1 VPKVRPYL
9 FYDTAVSLCTTCLRR
24 VEAKLVIQDDQ
35 VWMYKWCPAHGQ
47 AKVLIATD
55 AQYWRSGREVYIKPP
70 EMPLRFNT
78 PMAYGCPYDCGLCPD
93 HMQHSCLS
101 IVEITD
107 HCNLRC
113 PVCYADS
120 GPHRPGYRDL
130 ATVERMF
137 DAIVANEGEP
147 DVVQIS
153 GGEPTLHPDLFAIL
167 EAARRRPIR
176 HLMLNTNGIRI
187 ANEAGFAGR
196 LNDYAPGFEIY
207 LQWDSLRPAALKALR
222 GVDLVSQR
230 LRALENLNRVG
241 LSTTLV
247 MTVARGINEDE
258 IGAVIEFATRQPCVR
273 GVTLQPVQQA
283 GRTEDYDAGSQ
294 RLTLTEVRQRILEQ
308 TSLFAPADIIPVPCN
323 PDALAMAYAI
333 KDGDTFRPLTHLIPP
348 EVLLAGDRN
357 TIVFERD
364 PALKAQVF
372 RLFATNHGPE
382 GQARELRELL
392 CCLPQ
397 IQGGNLRYDNV
408 FRVLIMQFID
418 AWNFDVRAMKKSCVH
433 IAQPDGRLIPFE
445 AFNLLYR
452 DGQAA
457 RLEELR
463 REVLAPFSSR
473 PRAPA

>member
-1 VPKVRPYL
+1 M
-9 FYDTAVSLCTTCLRR
+9 
-24 VEAKLVIQDDQ
+24 IQDEH
-35 VWMYKWCPAHGQ
+35 VFMYKWCPQHGHS
-47 AKVLIATD
+47 KVLIATD
-55 AQYWRSGREVYIKPP
+55 AAYWRAGREIYIKPP

-78 PMAYGCPYDCGLCPD
+78 PMEFGCPYDCGLCPD

-113 PVCYADS
+113 PICYADS
-120 GPHRPGYRDL
+120 GPHRSGYRDL
-130 ATVERMF
+130 ATIERMF

-153 GGEPTLHPDLFAIL
+153 GGEPTLHPDLFAVL
-167 EAARRRPIR
+167 DAAKLRPVK

-187 ANEAGFAGR
+187 ANEPGFAER
-196 LNDYAPGFEIY
+196 LAAYAPGFEVY

-222 GVDLVSQR
+222 GVDLSALR
-230 LRALENLNRVG
+230 ERALERLNAVG

-247 MTVARGINEDE
+247 MTVARGVNEDE
-258 IGAVIEFATRQPCVR
+258 IGAVIDYATGQPCVR
-273 GVTLQPVQQA
+273 GVTLQPVQAA
-283 GRTEDYDAGSQ
+283 GRTEDYDPAAQ

-308 TSLFAPADIIPVPCN
+308 TRLFAPEDIIPVPCN

-364 PALKAQVF
+364 PALTAQVF
-372 RLFATNHGPE
+372 KLFATNHGPE

-397 IQGGNLRYDNV
+397 IGGGELRYDNV

-418 AWNFDVRAMKKSCVH
+418 AWNFDLRAMKKSCVH

-445 AFNLLYR
+445 SFNLLYR
-452 DGQAA
+452 DGRAE
-457 RLEELR
+457 RLEALR
-463 REVLAPFSSR
+463 RETRLPFSASGR
-473 PRAPA
+473 PPPGANPA